1 MNTPKEE
8 FLDGLAEIYD
18 AKSRLV
24 CCMAPMVTAATS
36 SDLQDAVAAHQLES
50 AEHAERLEGIFDSLH
65 ERARRRTS
73 ETTIAILEECHEIMP
88 TLKGSHLVD
97 LALIDLLQKI
107 ERYEIGLYGRL
118 RDSAAALGHEEEAG
132 ILQGILDEDTAANQ
146 SLTYLAHNLEHPEE
160 PGDKATALI
169 PRLAP
174 AESDQQM
181 GGDLVTFETESLV
194 HERSLDRVML
204 TESSRESNRL
214 RSLPNGSDA
223 TDGKRRRTTEGEPPY
238 ERQHRFVD

>member
-1 MNTPKEE
+1 MNTPQEQ

-24 CCMAPMVTAATS
+24 CCMPPMVAAAAS
-36 SDLQDAVAAHQLES
+36 ADLQDAVAAHQLES

-88 TLKGSHLVD
+88 ALKGSHLVD

-107 ERYEIGLYGRL
+107 EHYEIGLYGRL

-146 SLTYLAHNLEHPEE
+146 SLIYLAHSLEHPEE
-160 PGDKATALI
+160 LSDKATALI

-174 AESDQQM
+174 ADADQQM
-181 GGDLVTFETESLV
+181 GGDLARFETESPM
-194 HERSLDRVML
+194 HERSPDRVTL
-204 TESSRESNRL
+204 TESSREISHL
-214 RSLPNGSDA
+214 RSLSNGSDA
-223 TDGKRRRTTEGEPPY
+223 ADGKRRRTTEGEPPY